1 MRNGQEILREE
12 IFFYG
17 EEGEKGMKRTP
28 SNFNDFLRE
37 RNFVCRKW
45 LYIRRISKDRKKQK
59 ENRDFARK
67 NLLFLRKEEAFVK
80 DE

>member
-1 MRNGQEILREE
+1 
-12 IFFYG
+12 
-17 EEGEKGMKRTP
+17 MKRKP
-28 SNFNDFLRE
+28 NDFNDFLRE
-37 RNFVCRKW
+37 RNFVCRNL
-45 LYIRRISKDRKKQK
+45 LYIRRVSKDREEQK